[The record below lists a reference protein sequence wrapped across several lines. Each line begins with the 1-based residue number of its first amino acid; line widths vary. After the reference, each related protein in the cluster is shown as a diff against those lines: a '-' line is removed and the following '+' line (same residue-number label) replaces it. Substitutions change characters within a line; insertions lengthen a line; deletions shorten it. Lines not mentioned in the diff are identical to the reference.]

1 METVKKYLKQPST
14 YKGLALLAS
23 IAGWGIAPGA
33 FELIGAGVVAAIGI
47 YETLRN
53 EKV

>member
-23 IAGWGIAPGA
+23 IAGWSVAPGA
-33 FELIGAGVVAAIGI
+33 FEVIGAGVIAVIGL
-47 YETLRN
+47 YETFRN